1 MSKTPR
7 LDLPRTREH
16 SVRSRAG
23 RIACDLCRHAVTAEF
38 LVQLGF
44 GVFQIGWIV
53 VVVGGRVITDRFQL
67 AQFVYQLF
75 VRDGVLEWRER
86 VVMTLGLRETGGSQ
100 RRRAGK
106 GECERDQS
114 GGKAFHGCSP
124 ESYRAQVVACASLV
138 YVAAGDEIQDSEVSA
153 NQRMLSREEEIN
165 IRARVTTNSD
175 RKSGPQSRTPH

>member
-1 MSKTPR
+1 MSKTLR

-38 LVQLGF
+38 LVELGF
-44 GVFQIGWIV
+44 GFFQIGWIV

-67 AQFVYQLF
+67 AQFLYQLF
-75 VRDGVLEWRER
+75 VRDGVLERRER
-86 VVMTLGLRETGGSQ
+86 VVMALGLRETGGSQ

-124 ESYRAQVVACASLV
+124 ESYRTQVVACASLV
-138 YVAAGDEIQDSEVSA
+138 YVAAGDELRGNGGVATGKFPQH
-153 NQRMLSREEEIN
+153 REEF
-165 IRARVTTNSD
+165 
-175 RKSGPQSRTPH
+175 